1 MKKAFTLIELLVVI
15 AIISLLA
22 AILFPVFARARENA
36 RRSSCQSN
44 LKQLG
49 LAFAQYTQDYDERL
63 PIAGAMTAS
72 NSSTRNYP
80 LGWGM
85 QIYPYVKSRQ
95 VYACPS
101 DFTALPGGANSPTS
115 NYHIVSYACNMNFG
129 SLTSG
134 GGIGASIPQFTATSK
149 TVMLF
154 EIGRSMAWVDRTG
167 VENEAANFKANTN
180 FSPNPDQIGGTSTLV
195 GTGILN
201 EIWGIDNSANLLFQ
215 GNYATGFFAGR
226 TGTVNPASSGK
237 WLDVN
242 GRHLEGSNYL
252 MVDGHV
258 KWYRGDS
265 VSAGRTASST
275 SSAQTG
281 GSPSRAA
288 GTEAAAYAITFSPI

>member
-49 LAFAQYTQDYDERL
+49 LAFMQYTQDYDERL
-63 PIAGAMTAS
+63 PIAGTVTAS
-72 NSSTRNYP
+72 NSATRNYP

-95 VYACPS
+95 VFACPS
-101 DFTALPGGANSPTS
+101 DSTSLPGGATS
-115 NYHIVSYACNMNFG
+115 ATNNYHLVSYACNMNFG

-134 GGIGASIPQFTATSK
+134 GGIGASIPQFAATSK

-154 EIGRSMAWVDRTG
+154 EIGRCMAWVDRTG
-167 VENEAANFKANTN
+167 VENEAANIKANTV
-180 FSPNPDQIGGTSTLV
+180 FSPNPDLIGGTTTLT
-195 GTGILN
+195 GTGIQD
-201 EIWGIDNSANLLFQ
+201 EIWGVDNSGNLLFQ
-215 GNYATGFFAGR
+215 GTYATGFFSGR
-226 TGTVNPASSGK
+226 TGTVNPVSSGK

-258 KWYRGDS
+258 KWYRGDA
-265 VSAGRTASST
+265 VSAGRTAISAT
-275 SSAQTG
+275 SAQTSG
-281 GSPSRAA
+281 VPSRAA
-288 GTEAAAYAITFSPI
+288 GTNAAPYAITFSPI